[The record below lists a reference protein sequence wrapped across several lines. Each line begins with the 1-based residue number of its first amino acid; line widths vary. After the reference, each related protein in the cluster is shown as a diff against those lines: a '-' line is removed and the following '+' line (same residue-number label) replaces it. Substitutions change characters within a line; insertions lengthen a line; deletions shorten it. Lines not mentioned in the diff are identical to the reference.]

1 MICAA
6 VDLYEELLKLLLKLL
21 LLKLLLKLLLF
32 TLLLFGL
39 FEFGLFFL
47 VNGGV
52 IVNEIINFHKL
63 GKSVNNKREISSTF
77 FSLAAFLFAFNSNAF
92 NNWELNFNPKK
103 KKIKMSFEFKFRK
116 EKKKKKDLENYQ
128 NKEKK
133 CWAGSIS
140 FCNWDK
146 TLIVLS
152 CSSKDNIV
160 FSNERNNFEE
170 NCEIMK
176 ETSFLILLKTLMFE
190 FFKMSLILL

>member
-21 LLKLLLKLLLF
+21 LLKLLLKLLLLLLLLLLLF

-92 NNWELNFNPKK
+92 NN
-103 KKIKMSFEFKFRK
+103 
-116 EKKKKKDLENYQ
+116 
-128 NKEKK
+128 
-133 CWAGSIS
+133 
-140 FCNWDK
+140 
-146 TLIVLS
+146 
-152 CSSKDNIV
+152 
-160 FSNERNNFEE
+160 
-170 NCEIMK
+170 
-176 ETSFLILLKTLMFE
+176 
-190 FFKMSLILL
+190 